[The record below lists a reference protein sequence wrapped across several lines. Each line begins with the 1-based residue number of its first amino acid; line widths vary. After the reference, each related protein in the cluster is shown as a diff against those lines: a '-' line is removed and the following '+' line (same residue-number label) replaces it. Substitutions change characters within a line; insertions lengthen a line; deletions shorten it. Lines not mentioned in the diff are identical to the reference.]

1 MMLSLMARRPVNA
14 RWSSGNPPTPR
25 PNLPSE
31 FETFAK
37 QLGLTEQYY
46 SDSHQL
52 RAWCKE
58 NRNRCYV
65 PEWLLKQWGIVVSD
79 NEL

>member
-1 MMLSLMARRPVNA
+1 MMLSLMARRPGNP
-14 RWSSGNPPTPR
+14 RWSSGNLPAPPPKV
-25 PNLPSE
+25 PGE

-37 QLGLTEQYY
+37 QLGLNEQNYA
-46 SDSHQL
+46 DSPEL

-65 PEWLLKQWGIVVSD
+65 PQWLLKQWGLVG
-79 NEL
+79 